1 MDSIASFLSDLHPYS
16 TLTPAALSD
25 VAARFEARD
34 MAPGEVIYTRGTPAT
49 GLFIIRGGEVAI
61 RDAAGAELSRLKTG
75 NSFGERGLMRDGIAA
90 TTAVARTGCKLLL
103 LPAADFHALRQ
114 AEPAVA
120 RFFERGEAR
129 RAPERPAALAAA
141 RLADLMTR
149 GPLTCAPDTPA
160 TEAARMMQ
168 EAGISC
174 LLVTEGERLTGIVTI
189 RDLSGRVLGRGL
201 PPATPVAQVMTPD
214 PLTLPPSALGT
225 DVLHLIMERRIG
237 HVPVV
242 EGGRLLGIVT
252 RTDLMRQQAVTSGWL
267 ISSIAEAE
275 GPAQIAAATA
285 RIPAMLLQLTG
296 AGNRHDVTTRLITDV
311 ADAATRRLLVL
322 AEAELGPPPVPYLWL
337 ACGSQGRM
345 EQAGVSDQDNCLILD
360 DAVTQAD
367 LPYFDA
373 LAAQVTEGLNAAG
386 YVFCPGEMMAST
398 PRWRQPLSVWRSY
411 FQGWIDR
418 PVPEAQM
425 LASVMFDLRP
435 IRGETALYEALHRDT
450 LEAASKNSIFV
461 AHMIANSLK
470 HQPPLGLF
478 RSIARIRS
486 GDHKDSVDL
495 KMSGVVPVVDLARL
509 YALMGRLE
517 PVSTRA
523 RIESAAGGPVSA
535 SGARDLLDAYD
546 LIAETRLR
554 HQARQIRDGQAP
566 DNYLVPSELS
576 DFERAH
582 LRDAFVVVRTMQS
595 AIGQGRA
602 TVS

>member
-1 MDSIASFLSDLHPYS
+1 
-16 TLTPAALSD
+16 
-25 VAARFEARD
+25 
-34 MAPGEVIYTRGTPAT
+34 
-49 GLFIIRGGEVAI
+49 
-61 RDAAGAELSRLKTG
+61 
-75 NSFGERGLMRDGIAA
+75 
-90 TTAVARTGCKLLL
+90 
-103 LPAADFHALRQ
+103 
-114 AEPAVA
+114 
-120 RFFERGEAR
+120 
-129 RAPERPAALAAA
+129 
-141 RLADLMTR
+141 
-149 GPLTCAPDTPA
+149 
-160 TEAARMMQ
+160 
-168 EAGISC
+168 
-174 LLVTEGERLTGIVTI
+174 
-189 RDLSGRVLGRGL
+189 
-201 PPATPVAQVMTPD
+201 MTPD

-242 EGGRLLGIVT
+242 EAGRLLGIVT

-296 AGNRHDVTTRLITDV
+296 AGNRHDVITRLITDV

-322 AEAELGPPPVPYLWL
+322 AEEALGPPPVPYLWL

-360 DAVTQAD
+360 DAVSEAD

-373 LAAQVTEGLNAAG
+373 LAAQVTEGLNAAS
-386 YVFCPGEMMAST
+386 YVFCPGDMMASN
-398 PRWRQPLSVWRSY
+398 PRWRQPLSVWRGY

-450 LEAASKNSIFV
+450 LDAASKNSIFV

-509 YALMGRLE
+509 YALMGRRE
-517 PVSTRA
+517 PVNTRA